1 MSEYET
7 VKKILDSNYITDIDD
22 IEYGGECFDELRSRI
37 KERQV
42 MNRTN
47 WILKEIY
54 KDGKK
59 NFKWVLKGAGFVL
72 ALILVIKIF
81 IFFDIKDLF
90 LPIMGILVP
99 VGMLY
104 HWYSMSYDDE
114 QKKII
119 NKLKGDK

>member
-1 MSEYET
+1 
-7 VKKILDSNYITDIDD
+7 
-22 IEYGGECFDELRSRI
+22 
-37 KERQV
+37 

-59 NFKWVLKGAGFVL
+59 NFKWVLKGAGLVL
-72 ALILVIKIF
+72 AMILMIKVF
-81 IFFDIKDLF
+81 IYFDIKDLF
-90 LPIMGILVP
+90 LPLVGVLVP

-104 HWYSMSYDDE
+104 HWYSMSYDQE

-119 NKLKGDK
+119 DKLKGDK